1 MSASSIAAR
10 FGLKISEAG
19 RGRVEFDA
27 LPAFCSGQYL
37 VDVMNEALKLRVQDP
52 MMWSKI
58 QSRGFELGSSRCKFS
73 PSTICTA
80 WMGVHDASFLDRYD
94 GLREWLDKELSK
106 DDNLHGLSSSTLYHV
121 TTRAIA
127 DQKWALAEAAITR
140 LVGKSE
146 TLTDVEVLIFAECV
160 EKLQESKMC
169 LSDGILGNVVVLVEQ
184 RKGRLDGGDDDHR
197 IRVSRLLNSPV
208 FDTTKVSDNEHEV
221 SDDYSALSLAY
232 QLSTQLYQNLLNSIW
247 KK

>member
-37 VDVMNEALKLRVQDP
+37 VDVINEALRLRVQDP

-58 QSRGFELGSSRCKFS
+58 ESRGIELGSSPRCKFS
-73 PSTICTA
+73 PSTICIA

-94 GLREWLDKELSK
+94 GLRKWLDKELSR
-106 DDNLHGLSSSTLYHV
+106 DDNLHGLSSSTLHHV
-121 TTRAIA
+121 TTRATA

-146 TLTDVEVLIFAECV
+146 TLTDVEVLMFAECV

-184 RKGRLDGGDDDHR
+184 RKERLDGDDDDHC

-208 FDTTKVSDNEHEV
+208 FGSTTKLTVNEHEV
-221 SDDYSALSLAY
+221 SDDYSALVLC
-232 QLSTQLYQNLLNSIW
+232 
-247 KK
+247 K